1 LEKNMKIIKGILLV
15 LVLFSLSACV
25 AAERVAVET
34 ATSPLPT
41 ETLERLPTETAVTEV
56 TGEKTPQID
65 ETPQDESENV
75 VDEGIQDLDEQ
86 LVSECTLVSSL
97 PDPTQ
102 EYAEIFSIREDDW
115 VIGSED
121 AAITLIE
128 YGDFQ

>member
-1 LEKNMKIIKGILLV
+1 MKIIKVILLV
-15 LVLFSLSACV
+15 LILFSLSACV
-25 AAERVAVET
+25 GAEKVAVET

-41 ETLERLPTETAVTEV
+41 ETLERLPTETAAAEA

-65 ETPQDESENV
+65 ETPLDESENV
-75 VDEGIQDLDEQ
+75 VDEGIQDTGEQ
-86 LVSECTLVSSL
+86 PVSECTLVSSL
-97 PDPTQ
+97 PDAPQ

-115 VIGSED
+115 VTGPED